1 MVDRIKLI
9 MAEVLGVPV
18 TQITDD
24 LAVGDIP
31 QWDSLRH
38 LTMMKRLES
47 EFGIKISPDATVE
60 FEDVS
65 DIIAAVEELAG

>member
-1 MVDRIKLI
+1 MSKKIKQI

-18 TQITDD
+18 MQITDD

-38 LTMMKRLES
+38 LTMMKRLEA
-47 EFGIKISPDATVE
+47 EFGIAIPSEASVE

-65 DIIAAVEELAG
+65 DIISAVQELVG

>member
-1 MVDRIKLI
+1 MADKIREII
-9 MAEVLGVPV
+9 AEVLGVPV
-18 TQITDD
+18 AQITDD

-38 LTMMKRLES
+38 LHIMKGLEAEYS
-47 EFGIKISPDATVE
+47 IEIPPATAAE

-65 DIIAAVEELAG
+65 DIIAAVEELVA

>member
-1 MVDRIKLI
+1 MGDKIKEI

-18 TQITDD
+18 AQITDD

-38 LTMMKRLES
+38 LTMMKRLEA
-47 EFGIKISPDATVE
+47 EFDIKISPEATVE

>member
-1 MVDRIKLI
+1 MVDKIKEI

-18 TQITDD
+18 AQITED

-38 LTMMKRLES
+38 LTMMKRLEA
-47 EFGIKISPDATVE
+47 EFDIKISPEATAE

-65 DIIAAVEELAG
+65 DIMSTVEELVG

>member
-1 MVDRIKLI
+1 MVDKIKEI

-18 TQITDD
+18 AQITED

-38 LTMMKRLES
+38 LTIMKRLEAA
-47 EFGIKISPDATVE
+47 FDIKISPEATAE

-65 DIIAAVEELAG
+65 DIMSTVEELVG